1 MKSVRIYQY
10 SFIFG
15 LMLSVILSCSESK
28 QNKTPNITDYS
39 QESSG
44 TRRLE
49 WDDNQGIGWIKI
61 LLEAANFGVQGIE
74 VAEMYFPP
82 GYQDVA
88 HMHELELLYVLE
100 GKLDHIVNGVSH
112 ILEPGMLGVVKKPDL
127 VVHRSS
133 SENGVRV
140 LVIWPYGKEVR
151 ALDEEQLREII
162 LDDS

>member
-10 SFIFG
+10 SFSVG
-15 LMLSVILSCSESK
+15 LILGVIVSCSEAK
-28 QNKTPNITDYS
+28 QNKAQNITYYS
-39 QESSG
+39 QDSCG

-100 GKLDHIVNGVSH
+100 GKLDHIVNGASH
-112 ILEPGMLGVVKKPDL
+112 ILEPGMLGVVKKPNWL
-127 VVHRSS
+127 FTEPVQKTGFVF
-133 SENGVRV
+133 
-140 LVIWPYGKEVR
+140 
-151 ALDEEQLREII
+151 
-162 LDDS
+162 

>member
-88 HMHELELLYVLE
+88 HMHELVIEQVYRNYDGPEHHPWNNQKVFPYPILNCPEVQFYFLVFGWAVVLY
-100 GKLDHIVNGVSH
+100 
-112 ILEPGMLGVVKKPDL
+112 
-127 VVHRSS
+127 
-133 SENGVRV
+133 
-140 LVIWPYGKEVR
+140 
-151 ALDEEQLREII
+151 
-162 LDDS
+162 

>member
-1 MKSVRIYQY
+1 MKFIRIFQY

-15 LMLSVILSCSESK
+15 WMLSTILGCSEPK
-28 QNKTPNITDYS
+28 QSNISGMTNYS

-49 WDDNQGIGWIKI
+49 WDDEQGIGWIKI
-61 LLEAANFGVQGIE
+61 LIEEANFGSQGIE

-82 GYQDVA
+82 GYQDIA

-100 GKLDHIVNGVSH
+100 GQLDHIVNGVSH

-133 SENGVRV
+133 SEKGVRV

-151 ALDEEQLREII
+151 VLDEEQLREII